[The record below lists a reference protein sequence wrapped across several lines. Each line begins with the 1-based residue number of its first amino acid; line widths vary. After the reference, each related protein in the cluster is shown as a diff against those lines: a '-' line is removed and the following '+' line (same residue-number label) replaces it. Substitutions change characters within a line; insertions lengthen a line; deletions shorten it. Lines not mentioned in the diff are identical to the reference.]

1 MNKEVIKAM
10 NKKEVKTN
18 AIRKWWNKNGYK
30 VMRVILF
37 PIWWG
42 IKAKEKIET
51 HLNSKCEWSEE
62 RANEILNYYI
72 PRNAE
77 WDAEDKSFYFA
88 DNGIGWGM
96 KYHQKKIKLSDRR
109 WWRRYTSGWGGE
121 VRTYLINKFEL
132 EGFTK
137 EVGDCYDGW
146 TEVTFRMIEK

>member
-18 AIRKWWNKNGYK
+18 AIRKWWSKNGYK

-42 IKAKEKIET
+42 ICIKDKVNIYLNAKE
-51 HLNSKCEWSEE
+51 EWSEE
-62 RANEILNYYI
+62 RADEILNYYI
-72 PRNAE
+72 PRKAE
-77 WDAEDKSFYFA
+77 WDDEDKEFYFA
-88 DNGIGWGM
+88 DNGTGWGM
-96 KYHQKKIKLSDRR
+96 KCHQKKIKRKDRR
-109 WWRRYTSGWGGE
+109 WWKIHTNGWGGK
-121 VRTYLINKFEL
+121 VRNYLLYKFEL

-137 EVGDCYDGW
+137 EVGDTEDFW